1 MITHAKIHFNECG
14 TPVADDFDD
23 VYFSN
28 EDGLAESDYV
38 FYQHNHISERLRSH
52 PREQFV
58 IAETGFGT
66 GLNFLNAWQRFATQT
81 EKKATRLHFISF
93 EKFPIQHQDL
103 ARALAAWPQLSHY
116 SEQLVAQ
123 YPEALPGCHR
133 LHFGDVTLDLWIGD
147 VLDSIEQM
155 NFNQH
160 GLVDAWFLDGFAPSK
175 NPDMWQQSLFDAMAH
190 LGREAATFATF
201 TAAGFVRRG
210 LQQAGF
216 KVNKV
221 KGYGRKREMIVGE
234 LEHTTATTN
243 VPAPFVRHTRPLDKV
258 AIVGGGI
265 AAATLAHR
273 LTARNIPCT
282 LFCADD
288 ELAQGAS
295 HNKQGA
301 VYPHLQADVSP
312 SSELFAHSFLYA
324 KRLYEQLANDVD
336 FAHQWCGVLLQ
347 GVKEEGQKRHA
358 NLLSKNNWPQW
369 LIQGVDAEQASDIA
383 GIDTP
388 YGGLFIPDAGW
399 VSPVELVQA
408 LVTQAKQQAQ
418 LDIHFA
424 TQVTAVNRVGER
436 WQLLCKN
443 QGYDDFSDVFICM
456 GEHSTELL
464 PKNELALQSVRG
476 QVSHLSASDNSRKL
490 NTVLCHKGYFTPA
503 HDGSHCMG
511 ATFEKDTQ
519 ARDIRDAD
527 DRTNWQQFAGFY
539 GDCEWTQE
547 LQDINGAK
555 AAIRATLA
563 DHLPIIGQYA
573 QQDDY
578 IAAFPLLPKGQWQGQ
593 QPLRHQNPGLHLFT
607 GLGARGLCTAPLCAE
622 SLVASL
628 CDEPLPISNRV
639 DQALHPARFIIR
651 NLKRGQIK

>member
-1 MITHAKIHFNECG
+1 MITHAKIHFNDCG

-93 EKFPIQHQDL
+93 EKFPIQRQDL
-103 ARALAAWPQLSHY
+103 AGALAAWPQLSHY

-133 LHFGDVTLDLWIGD
+133 LHFGEVTLDLWIGD

-312 SSELFAHSFLYA
+312 SSELFAHSFYMPSACTSNWQTMLILPTNGVACCYKA
-324 KRLYEQLANDVD
+324 LKRKDKNAMPT
-336 FAHQWCGVLLQ
+336 C
-347 GVKEEGQKRHA
+347 
-358 NLLSKNNWPQW
+358 SKNNWPQW
-369 LIQGVDAEQASDIA
+369 LIQGVDAKQASDIA

-408 LVTQAKQQAQ
+408 LVTHAKQRAQ

-443 QGYDDFSDVFICM
+443 QGYDGFSDVFICM
-456 GEHSTELL
+456 GST
-464 PKNELALQSVRG
+464 P
-476 QVSHLSASDNSRKL
+476 LSCYQRMS
-490 NTVLCHKGYFTPA
+490 
-503 HDGSHCMG
+503 
-511 ATFEKDTQ
+511 
-519 ARDIRDAD
+519 
-527 DRTNWQQFAGFY
+527 
-539 GDCEWTQE
+539 
-547 LQDINGAK
+547 
-555 AAIRATLA
+555 
-563 DHLPIIGQYA
+563 
-573 QQDDY
+573 
-578 IAAFPLLPKGQWQGQ
+578 
-593 QPLRHQNPGLHLFT
+593 
-607 GLGARGLCTAPLCAE
+607 
-622 SLVASL
+622 
-628 CDEPLPISNRV
+628 
-639 DQALHPARFIIR
+639 
-651 NLKRGQIK
+651 